1 MCKGFPNK
9 SSSAANTPVTLNLR
23 AEQCKHENTRPL
35 DTQPSLCSTV
45 EGGQYCG
52 GYHQY
57 CGGSSVVWRDIISS

>member
-52 GYHQY
+52 
-57 CGGSSVVWRDIISS
+57 DTIISVRRDTISNVEDLQ